1 MENDSYL
8 YNRHLLCN
16 ERPVLMQLPESHCK
30 NLSSAPFKV
39 KTEKKK
45 DSIWHI
51 LAPSL
56 IGLFLCI
63 ACFCGTTWAWFS
75 VSRSSNIASVKTAS
89 YEVNIGLTDSSQTNK
104 IELLDGK
111 STYRANLSENH
122 SYTFCLEAE
131 GEATTGF
138 CKITFEGME
147 YYTDQI
153 AKDSSLSFTVNT
165 SQNKEIQIECF
176 WGTCAVQDGIKISN
190 GSVVGTPVSEN
201 QDVQSITAD
210 TTMNQ
215 SDAQE
220 NSDLTS
226 EESTTDSVDNVE
238 KEEKLNQ
245 EEKAIQ
251 NHDDIVNPEENNVG

>member
-8 YNRHLLCN
+8 CNRHLLCN
-16 ERPVLMQLPESHCK
+16 ERPVLVQLPESHCK

-45 DSIWHI
+45 DSVWQI

-111 STYRANLSENH
+111 SIYKADLSENH
-122 SYTFCLEAE
+122 SYIFCLQAE

-138 CKITFEGME
+138 CKVIFEGVE

-176 WGTCAVQDGIKISN
+176 WGTCAVQDGTKISN
-190 GSVVGTPVSEN
+190 GSIIGTSASEN
-201 QDVQSITAD
+201 QDVQPITAD
-210 TTMNQ
+210 TAVNQ
-215 SDAQE
+215 SEVQE
-220 NSDLTS
+220 SADLTP
-226 EESTTDSVDNVE
+226 EESIKGSENQVNEAT
-238 KEEKLNQ
+238 Q
-245 EEKAIQ
+245 EEKSEQ
-251 NHDDIVNPEENNVG
+251 KNESNQEKNNIAQ